1 MITDKLNYTFIYFM
15 ESYQLFLVTL
25 LIVPFL
31 IIAINKLCFKYKI
44 LDIPD
49 HRKSHISPTPISGG
63 ITIFFTSLIVL
74 NYLNTLSF
82 DYLKFY
88 LDIFIYS
95 TILFLLGLFDDVKK
109 INTNIKTIIILILL
123 LTFLLISNDL
133 NIIFLKFNYL
143 FNKTFVLKYLS
154 IPFTLFCLFMLFN
167 ALNYADGKNGISIS
181 LSIFWLSYIVLNINI
196 NFLIILEIL
205 LVLFLLL
212 IFNLKNKLFLGN
224 SGVNFISTF
233 VGLLIIKLYN
243 TQNINLFCDEIFLL
257 LLIPGID
264 AGRVTIYRIIK
275 KKSPLSP
282 DKKHL
287 HHYIEKYAPNNYVW
301 LIYLFLS
308 ILPILILKVTDNF
321 FISLLFPCFLY
332 FLCLKPIPFKFN

>member
-74 NYLNTLSF
+74 IYLNTLSF

-133 NIIFLKFNYL
+133 NIIFVKFNYL
-143 FNKTFVLKYLS
+143 FNKTFVLEYLS

-233 VGLLIIKLYN
+233 VGLLIIKSYN

-275 KKSPLSP
+275 KKPPLSP

>member
-31 IIAINKLCFKYKI
+31 IITINKLCFKYKI

-49 HRKSHISPTPISGG
+49 HRKSHISPTPLSGC
-63 ITIFFTSLIVL
+63 ITIFFTFLIVL

-95 TILFLLGLFDDVKK
+95 AILFLLGLFDDVKK
-109 INTNIKTIIILILL
+109 INTNIKIIIILILL

-143 FNKTFVLKYLS
+143 FNKTFVLEHLS

-233 VGLLIIKLYN
+233 VGLLIIKSYN